1 MISATDLVESVGFQ
15 GHPLV
20 SALHPTTIELTKE
33 ESLTRRGDCIIGICA
48 DKAASDLDP
57 ALKLAL
63 RTIGAR
69 VRFTIK
75 VGGESFE
82 FGARGNQDL
91 SLDDSRDLVI
101 RRSAFITQRT
111 LAIMAEAAAKDIP
124 RTMVE
129 KLKRRERG
137 VMTIEVWVP

>member
-1 MISATDLVESVGFQ
+1 MSATDLLERVEFQ

-33 ESLTRRGDCIIGICA
+33 GSLTRRGDCIIGISA

-57 ALKLAL
+57 ALKQAL
-63 RTIGAR
+63 RTVGAR
-69 VRFTIK
+69 VRFTLK
-75 VGGESFE
+75 VGGERFG
-82 FGARGNQDL
+82 FGARGNQAL

-129 KLKRRERG
+129 RLKSRERG
-137 VMTIEVWVP
+137 VMMIEVWVP